1 MYIDPDLIINKEIFK
16 PIELN
21 SVCSICS
28 GIIIEPVQCLS
39 CENSFCKDCLDDWKR
54 KKGENSC
61 PFRCSNP
68 TFKNSRLIKNLLS
81 NLKFKCQNGCKEEI
95 SYIDLLDHYKDKCS
109 NLKIDYK
116 QKYFEYKKKYEDL
129 LRKYNELEKNSI
141 SNSNLLRGRPGGQN
155 QNINLKIGYKSKYH
169 SHFLK
174 NNTNRVEDWICDLCN
189 GDYNAKAEVRFRCDE
204 CDFDICLKCILL
216 ERSSYIFNNIFL
228 CQYHEHLLNDTTF
241 DDSNW
246 ICNICKK
253 TYAKKSV
260 KRFRCDKCDFD
271 ICNDCKIKEEIS
283 SGFEGLEI

>member
-39 CENSFCKDCLDDWKR
+39 CENSFCKDCLDDCKK

-95 SYIDLLDHYKDKCS
+95 PYLDLQEHYNDKCP
-109 NLKIDYK
+109 NIKIDYK
-116 QKYFEYKKKYEDL
+116 EKYFEYKNKYEDIL
-129 LRKYNELEKNSI
+129 QKYNELNKKTNPNI
-141 SNSNLLRGRPGGQN
+141 LRGLPLENMN
-155 QNINLKIGYKSKYH
+155 QKNINLKIGYKSKYH
-169 SHFLK
+169 PHFLK
-174 NNTNRVEDWICDLCN
+174 NFTNNINEDWICDLCDSN
-189 GDYNAKAEVRFRCDE
+189 YKAKSEDRFGCKE

-216 ERSSYIFNNIFL
+216 ERSGYIFNNFFL
-228 CQYHEHLLNDTTF
+228 SQYHSHILKDATF
-241 DDSNW
+241 DDNNW
-246 ICNICKK
+246 ICIYLQTKFC
-253 TYAKKSV
+253 
-260 KRFRCDKCDFD
+260 
-271 ICNDCKIKEEIS
+271 
-283 SGFEGLEI
+283 